1 MLFTL
6 FTSSYL
12 SSDTGEDLTR
22 ESDQKSPFFME
33 LSKSGLQTNLN
44 LGVQRFSFS
53 CQNKKGSDKDRHKT
67 AERILKPSTVVCFLL
82 LFHQSTN
89 LYIGGCSIHYIW
101 NYGAEDTTEHVQ
113 LCFRYVIWPT
123 FYLSSFY
130 LHLDTHLSSLFCIF
144 HKSLNFA
151 TTTEVLISRLVW
163 MKHPIRRE
171 RFPHTKKM
179 KRSQSFQQHDKW
191 SPYVMHNSSCCRRL
205 SFVSL
210 TGC

>member
-67 AERILKPSTVVCFLL
+67 AERILKPSTIVCFLL
-82 LFHQSTN
+82 LFHQSSN

-101 NYGAEDTTEHVQ
+101 NYGAEDTTERVQ

-123 FYLSSFY
+123 FYLSSFIY
-130 LHLDTHLSSLFCIF
+130 IWTPIYPVYSAFSI
-144 HKSLNFA
+144 K
-151 TTTEVLISRLVW
+151 VLIMLQPQ
-163 MKHPIRRE
+163 KY
-171 RFPHTKKM
+171 
-179 KRSQSFQQHDKW
+179 W
-191 SPYVMHNSSCCRRL
+191 SPV
-205 SFVSL
+205 
-210 TGC
+210 